1 MYADA
6 VFHEQ
11 PDWSRRPG
19 RRLALNFL
27 PSTVIIFAVLMALR
41 LPVVD
46 QPVALTELVVRILA
60 NEVEDAVT
68 EFPDEQPVVEPG
80 PAKADT
86 GVKSPEEQGKTQ
98 QRGVTDWYAQIA
110 EAARA
115 ATAERPQT
123 YSINPGFDAK
133 REQAAE
139 QFARSTAP
147 VKRPIWENVER
158 DTMGRTLLR
167 SGNCYRVIDDPN
179 VGNRDAFLVFGQFM
193 ATCERPSGR
202 PRELPWVSELQD
214 RREGQA
220 RYGHPAAE

>member
-19 RRLALNFL
+19 RRLALNLL
-27 PSTVIIFAVLMALR
+27 PSTLIIFGVLMALR
-41 LPVVD
+41 LPIVD
-46 QPVALTELVVRILA
+46 QPVPLTELVVRILA

-68 EFPDEQPVVEPG
+68 ELPDEQPLAEPAPVV
-80 PAKADT
+80 ADT
-86 GVKSPEEQGKTQ
+86 GVPTQDEPGTTEE
-98 QRGVTDWYAQIA
+98 REATDWYSHIP
-110 EAARA
+110 EAARR
-115 ATAERPQT
+115 ATAERAHE
-123 YSINPGFDAK
+123 YSLNPGFDAK
-133 REQAAE
+133 RQHAAE

-147 VKRPIWENVER
+147 VKRPIWENVEK

-167 SGNCYRVIDDPN
+167 SGDCYKVLDDPN

-193 ATCERPSGR
+193 VSCERPSER
-202 PRELPWVSELQD
+202 PRQLPWVSELQD